1 MGVYPEK
8 SIIFMTDED
17 GRISVAPRH
26 LRPAPLKGEFYDEDG
41 AEWAQCAIR
50 DAIEHGA
57 DQLGE
62 SETLS
67 CFLARLDEETREAI
81 LSSPAWATPVVEDE
95 GRALPDWSSYDLRM
109 IFAIPLA
116 AFRRLLPDYLLTKTD
131 TAMGCTGDFAV
142 DLVLAVFGG
151 GYLEIK
157 QLQKHTEAV
166 SARFDERIGD
176 LLAEAAD
183 RCEDCGSRPTV
194 SLIDY
199 FVCEQFL
206 ALLHEYAEDNANE
219 EIVRAVDEIE
229 ISYHDGIS
237 VSFNGAPGAEEIDPA
252 VHPLAA
258 LILLADAAR
267 EGGE

>member
-1 MGVYPEK
+1 M
-8 SIIFMTDED
+8 
-17 GRISVAPRH
+17 
-26 LRPAPLKGEFYDEDG
+26 
-41 AEWAQCAIR
+41 
-50 DAIEHGA
+50 
-57 DQLGE
+57 
-62 SETLS
+62 
-67 CFLARLDEETREAI
+67 
-81 LSSPAWATPVVEDE
+81 SSPAWVSPAVE
-95 GRALPDWSSYDLRM
+95 SKDLRV
-109 IFAIPLA
+109 IFAIPFT
-116 AFRRLLPDYLLTKTD
+116 AFWRLFPDYSPIENRSQSAGL
-131 TAMGCTGDFAV
+131 GDFAL
-142 DLVLAVFGG
+142 DLLFAAYGG
-151 GYLEIK
+151 GYSEVK
-157 QLQKHTEAV
+157 QLRCHTEAV